1 MKRSLGAL
9 IGGLD
14 SIRSKINCSTTVS
27 SLVEWP
33 IGGASS
39 AMALPQ
45 ALYRT
50 ALRALRAFSPAMMKG
65 ESKLARGLR
74 GRRHAHER
82 LLEWGRRG
90 RPDGDGGAAATA
102 PVDRPVVWVH
112 ASSVGESIQARAVID
127 VLRGRVPGLQV
138 VLTFFSPSAEGVCG
152 YFPADVCS
160 YLPWDL
166 PEVMGPVLEAVQ
178 PSVIVFTQREVWPT
192 LADEAAARGVP
203 TVLVAGMMPEG
214 AGRLSGPGRILLG
227 PAFRSLRAVAAVSK
241 EDGERFGLL
250 GVTSDRVTVTGD
262 PGIDAARGR
271 VAEID
276 PEAPHMRIFSDGRGP
291 ILVAGSTWP
300 LDEDLLIPA
309 LARVRESVPGLRIVL
324 APHEPDGYDF
334 TGLARR
340 LAADGW
346 TPALLREAKGAGEA
360 LEVGTVHGADAIL
373 VDRVGVLA
381 ELYTLASVAYVGGGF
396 HAGGFHRGGLHSV
409 LEPAAAGVPVLI
421 GPRYQ
426 GSVHATR
433 LLAVGAARAVAD
445 AEALA
450 HALGE
455 WLEAP
460 KKNQEHARRAMDY
473 IENHRGSAGRTADLI
488 TQFFPPQARPGT
500 FSEGET

>member
-1 MKRSLGAL
+1 
-9 IGGLD
+9 
-14 SIRSKINCSTTVS
+14 
-27 SLVEWP
+27 
-33 IGGASS
+33 
-39 AMALPQ
+39 
-45 ALYRT
+45 
-50 ALRALRAFSPAMMKG
+50 MMRG

-82 LLEWGRRG
+82 LIAWGRG
-90 RPDGDGGAAATA
+90 LRPDGESDRGGQGDDRAAATV

-127 VLRGRVPGLQV
+127 VLRGRTPGLQV
-138 VLTFFSPSAEGVCG
+138 VFTFFSPSAEGVCG
-152 YFPADVCS
+152 DFPADVCT

-166 PEVMGPVLEAVQ
+166 PEVMGPVLDAVQ

-192 LADEAAARGVP
+192 LADEAAARGVA
-203 TVLVAGMMPEG
+203 TVLIAGTMPEG
-214 AGRLSGPGRILLG
+214 AGRISGPGRILLG

-250 GVTSDRVTVTGD
+250 GLRSDRVTVTGD
-262 PGIDAARGR
+262 PGIDAVRER
-271 VAEID
+271 VAGID
-276 PEAPHMRIFSDGRGP
+276 RDAPHMRIFGDGRGP

-300 LDEDLLIPA
+300 SDEDVLLPA

-324 APHEPDGYDF
+324 APHEPDGSDF
-334 TGLARR
+334 DGLARR

-346 TPALLREAKGAGEA
+346 TPALLGEAEGAATAEVAATAERADEAEGASEA
-360 LEVGTVHGADAIL
+360 LEVGTGQGPDAIL

-381 ELYTLASVAYVGGGF
+381 DLYTLASVAYVGGGF
-396 HAGGFHRGGLHSV
+396 NTVRFRTVGFHRGGLHSV

-426 GSVHATR
+426 GSVHATG
-433 LLAVGAARAVAD
+433 LLAAGAARTVAD

-460 KKNQEHARRAMDY
+460 KKNQEHAQRAREY
-473 IENHRGSAGRTADLI
+473 IRNHRGSAGRTADLI
-488 TQFFPPQARPGT
+488 TRFFPPRARPGT
-500 FSEGET
+500 LSEGET